1 MRRPNFLVI
10 VTDQHRADHLG
21 CYGHPVLR
29 TPHIDALA
37 ARGTRFE
44 RFHAAS
50 PVCMPNRASLLTGRY
65 PSAHGLR
72 VNGAAL
78 SVRATTFVE
87 QLRRAGYRTASI
99 GKSHVQPMTDRPAE
113 GGAAA
118 PAVDAWKDDGGDYTQ
133 EQPGHYAGLERHPLR
148 TPYYGYDEV
157 DLVTFHGDQA
167 GGHYLQWLRRHLPEA
182 DRLRDRSSQ
191 LPHGYV
197 CPQAHRTAIPEAFY
211 PTSYIRD
218 RAVDFLRGTR
228 GQEQPFFAFVSF
240 PDPHHPFT
248 PPGRYWGLYDP
259 ADFGLRLPYEAHHNP
274 PPPIAWC
281 RERFLDGSRQRQGP
295 HDAFFATERE
305 IREAMALSAGMIAM
319 IDDAVGDIVRA
330 LDDSGQRE
338 DTVIVFTSDHGD
350 YLGDFNLML
359 KGALASR
366 GITRVPFIW
375 CDPRQGEPAVSQ
387 ALASTIDIA
396 PSVLARAAVEAYGG
410 LQGRSLLDCLDGRGR
425 GWDALLIE
433 YQDSRTRQGFQR
445 PACVRSLL
453 TERHRLSVYQGESW
467 GELYDHHQDPGETH
481 NLWEAPGHRDTQ
493 SQLMQQL
500 LRKMLAAV
508 DTSPPAR
515 YAA

>member
-1 MRRPNFLVI
+1 
-10 VTDQHRADHLG
+10 
-21 CYGHPVLR
+21 
-29 TPHIDALA
+29 
-37 ARGTRFE
+37 
-44 RFHAAS
+44 
-50 PVCMPNRASLLTGRY
+50 
-65 PSAHGLR
+65 
-72 VNGAAL
+72 
-78 SVRATTFVE
+78 
-87 QLRRAGYRTASI
+87 
-99 GKSHVQPMTDRPAE
+99 
-113 GGAAA
+113 
-118 PAVDAWKDDGGDYTQ
+118 
-133 EQPGHYAGLERHPLR
+133 
-148 TPYYGYDEV
+148 
-157 DLVTFHGDQA
+157 
-167 GGHYLQWLRRHLPEA
+167 
-182 DRLRDRSSQ
+182 
-191 LPHGYV
+191 
-197 CPQAHRTAIPEAFY
+197 
-211 PTSYIRD
+211 
-218 RAVDFLRGTR
+218 
-228 GQEQPFFAFVSF
+228 
-240 PDPHHPFT
+240 
-248 PPGRYWGLYDP
+248 
-259 ADFGLRLPYEAHHNP
+259 
-274 PPPIAWC
+274 
-281 RERFLDGSRQRQGP
+281 
-295 HDAFFATERE
+295 
-305 IREAMALSAGMIAM
+305 MALSAGMIAM

-375 CDPRQGEPAVSQ
+375 CDPRQGAPAVSQ

-396 PSVLARAAVEAYGG
+396 PSVLARAGVEAYGG